1 MKTEQVR
8 DMFDG
13 ISSRYDALNHLMSLG
28 TDRGWRRKAVH
39 CLVREGRPLEVLD
52 LACGTGDLSIALA
65 RRLPEGSRITG
76 LDLSEGMLAVM
87 REKVAAAG
95 LEDKVSAS
103 QGDGTALP
111 FPDASF
117 DAVTIAF
124 GIRNFSDRP
133 LGLREM
139 LRVLRPGGTLVILE
153 LSEPENRLLRGLYR
167 FYILRVLPLV
177 GGLVSG
183 KKAAYS
189 YLPAS
194 VIRFPGRREWMQTM
208 QAAGYAQLRHKALT
222 LGFCRLYTGRKPF

>member
-1 MKTEQVR
+1 
-8 DMFDG
+8 MFDG

>member
-1 MKTEQVR
+1 
-8 DMFDG
+8 
-13 ISSRYDALNHLMSLG
+13 
-28 TDRGWRRKAVH
+28 
-39 CLVREGRPLEVLD
+39 
-52 LACGTGDLSIALA
+52 
-65 RRLPEGSRITG
+65 
-76 LDLSEGMLAVM
+76 M

-139 LRVLRPGGTLVILE
+139 FRVLRPGGTLVILE

>member
-139 LRVLRPGGTLVILE
+139 LRVLRLGGTLVILE

>member
-95 LEDKVSAS
+95 LADKVSAS

-139 LRVLRPGGTLVILE
+139 LRVLRLGGTLVILE

>member
-111 FPDASF
+111 FPDTSF